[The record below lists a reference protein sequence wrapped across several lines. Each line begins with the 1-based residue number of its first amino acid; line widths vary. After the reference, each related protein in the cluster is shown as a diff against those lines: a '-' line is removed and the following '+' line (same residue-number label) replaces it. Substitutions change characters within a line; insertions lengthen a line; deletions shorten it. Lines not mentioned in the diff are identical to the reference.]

1 MTGPSPAGEAVRFV
15 HRSKGVGIVIQ
26 LLIGVLVIAAIVLVV
41 LKVAAVGGILAAIA
55 LVLLVLLLLG
65 RL

>member
-1 MTGPSPAGEAVRFV
+1 M
-15 HRSKGVGIVIQ
+15 IQ
-26 LLIGVLVIAAIVLVV
+26 LLIGVLVIAAIVFVV
-41 LKVAAVGGILAAIA
+41 LKFAAVGGILAAIA